1 MRRLGIVFGILA
13 ILFVGGALSILLS
26 DGGSSL
32 LPFLQQT
39 ADSEASTLNAE
50 SWQAEQLFLLIG
62 FILFNMV
69 GIGVTI
75 AAIMWFLHRN
85 VATVRSGAAPQSTG
99 AAAEE

>member
-1 MRRLGIVFGILA
+1 MRRLGIVFFILA

-26 DGGSSL
+26 DGSSGL

-39 ADSEASTLNAE
+39 SDAEASTLNAE
-50 SWQAEQLFLLIG
+50 PWQAEQLFLLVG

-75 AAIMWFLHRN
+75 AVIMWFLHRN
-85 VATVRSGAAPQSTG
+85 VVTARGTAPQTS
-99 AAAEE
+99 AAVEE